1 MKLWMM
7 KKTEMM
13 TMTLESLVRILKLNG
28 NCNVSAETLKK
39 YGKTRIEKE
48 CGFKITV
55 KESRN
60 CETNYILEKK

>member
-1 MKLWMM
+1 
-7 KKTEMM
+7 
-13 TMTLESLVRILKLNG
+13 MTLESLVRILKLNG